1 MQVKHT
7 NNEGEKIS
15 IFFHIQKILSIV
27 NLIVEKYLNL
37 KQSIEVN
44 LHVLQVI
51 HEKKIIQEVIVKK
64 VDYYT
69 VKSRQF
75 IQYEVCR

>member
-7 NNEGEKIS
+7 NNEGKKIS

-44 LHVLQVI
+44 LHVL
-51 HEKKIIQEVIVKK
+51 
-64 VDYYT
+64 
-69 VKSRQF
+69 
-75 IQYEVCR
+75 